1 MIWKVSVSLDVHSAK
16 SRGVVDT
23 DRRPQRPDDVAPAS
37 LAGSL
42 SIVRMAPRRK
52 RRPGV
57 CVRSRFGVRVRAN
70 PLSLLWVLLSAPIV
84 LIGQL
89 ILTLLVRARP
99 TARAEQAV
107 SWTDLALIGGWNVLI
122 VALGIFSNP
131 WWWALFA
138 LTVVV
143 GFVAL
148 VAAFQQ
154 LWREARPAGSLLRTP
169 AGVGYV
175 PAPAARPE
183 TAPDAE
189 VIVVRENGASSAS

>member
-1 MIWKVSVSLDVHSAK
+1 MALR
-16 SRGVVDT
+16 RGFY
-23 DRRPQRPDDVAPAS
+23 RWLIPAAFV
-37 LAGSL
+37 LPLWLFVGW
-42 SIVRMAPRRK
+42 IV
-52 RRPGV
+52 
-57 CVRSRFGVRVRAN
+57 FGAN

-154 LWREARPAGSLLRTP
+154 LWREARPAGSLLRRSSSSARTAPRRHPEP
-169 AGVGYV
+169 APTAV
-175 PAPAARPE
+175 PAPGAVLVHRGIRGRIAVCALTRLCHRGATGR
-183 TAPDAE
+183 TAT
-189 VIVVRENGASSAS
+189 